1 MFTVYDTAPVPSVQL
16 PCSVSRCVYI
26 VTSLSPAPASLAA
39 RVCSTTELS
48 ATPGFRM
55 GCGGFS
61 RSFSSALLLPSS
73 FCNYSINNI
82 DTVVR
87 SPTVAQQSLCVALA
101 LMTAEMVR
109 IRRKADTRPT
119 LRMT

>member
-1 MFTVYDTAPVPSVQL
+1 MPSVQL

-26 VTSLSPAPASLAA
+26 VTSLSPAPAASLAA
-39 RVCSTTELS
+39 SVCSTTELS

-61 RSFSSALLLPSS
+61 RSFSSALPSS
-73 FCNYSINNI
+73 FCNQNYSINNI